1 MTTQDA
7 ITIVGFAA
15 TIVVA
20 VIGVIG
26 RVILSRLDKA
36 ETDRAKTEAEVV
48 AVGDKVYALGERLDG
63 PLSELLV
70 TARAL
75 ARAEGVADGEQ
86 RQRDRQAGATEHES

>member
-1 MTTQDA
+1 VSNEVVVA
-7 ITIVGFAA
+7 IVGA
-15 TIVVA
+15 
-20 VIGVIG
+20 IGLVLASLIG
-26 RVILSRLDKA
+26 LASRVILSRLDKA